1 MEQMT
6 QSFERPRL
14 LIVDDDRDLRED
26 LKQYLTIEGYDVT
39 EAENASAARRALHA
53 EEPDLILLDIMMPGE
68 DGISLCRSLAR
79 SKPIPTIFV
88 SARSDDID
96 RIVGLEVGA
105 DDYVSKPYNPREL
118 LARIKSVL
126 RRATGGSLLKGEEV
140 TNLFEF
146 DRWVLDL
153 ARRRL
158 TRDDGVLISLSATEF
173 QLLKVFLSRPN
184 IVLSRDRILELTRIE
199 GEEVFDRSV
208 DSQISRF
215 RRKLEIDPKDPQ
227 LIQTVWGGGYMFAA
241 EVRRL

>member
-1 MEQMT
+1 MT